1 MSIDWAAMNEAMRFP
16 ERMLYVDERR
26 VVAEQ
31 TRSDPVA
38 IVPRAA
44 PSMPVPTVQQLVP
57 AERAPASALIATHVA
72 TATPLDTVATLH
84 AALDGAPDDEARAAL
99 LAAASDETRSQ
110 LANVLAYRRFI
121 ADVARA
127 AENDERK
134 REDFTRLL
142 DAAVDDATRVAIIR
156 AADPAM
162 VAEWRWRASAT
173 EESWKR
179 RYMALVGVTTT

>member
-1 MSIDWAAMNEAMRFP
+1 MSIDWTAMNEAMRFP

-31 TRSDPVA
+31 TRSEPVA
-38 IVPRAA
+38 TAHRAA
-44 PSMPVPTVQQLVP
+44 PSVP
-57 AERAPASALIATHVA
+57 ERASASALIATHVA
-72 TATPLDTVATLH
+72 SATPLDPVVTLL
-84 AALDGAPDDEARAAL
+84 AALDVAPDDEARAAL

-134 REDFTRLL
+134 RSDFTRLL